1 MRTILAAVLVAAIAA
16 PSIGDAQNAGGGVG
30 GAVGGAAVGGVV
42 GGPPGAVIGAGVG
55 AIVGSTLPPQP
66 TVTYEQPVVVGGVL
80 PDSYTYYDV
89 PSANDYSYIILNNH
103 KVIVERRTHKI
114 VRVIE

>member
-1 MRTILAAVLVAAIAA
+1 MRTILAAAVAAAIAI
-16 PSIGDAQNAGGGVG
+16 PSGGYAQNAGGGVG

-42 GGPPGAVIGAGVG
+42 GGPAGAVIGAGVG

-66 TVTYEQPVVVGGVL
+66 TVVYQQPVVVGEAL

-89 PSANDYSYIILNNH
+89 PDESAYSYIVLNNH